1 MRTKFLVAAAA
12 TAIAI
17 VSTNAYAAANLTSV
31 AITGVGSQGNW
42 ATSNDTFTLFMQHP
56 YLTGLNAADGSINFA
71 TLNGTNDFLL
81 TGEGTTVNPGFNAY
95 AIVFTFGDGATISGA
110 YNTLFG
116 FSAGSSA
123 TVGNTT
129 YTVTDFAWNRGGG
142 DLVGANTIGKSGV
155 TDFAGLAQFD
165 VVESAVPEPTTWL
178 MMLAGFGMV
187 GAGLRSR
194 GKVRTSVTYA

>member
-1 MRTKFLVAAAA
+1 MRTKFLAAAAA
-12 TAIAI
+12 TAIAL
-17 VSTNAYAAANLTSV
+17 VSSNAYAAANLTSV
-31 AITGVGSQGNW
+31 AISGIGSEGNW
-42 ATSNDTFTLFMQHP
+42 ATSNDSFTLFMQHP

-81 TGEGTTVNPGFNAY
+81 TGEGAALNPGFNAY
-95 AIVFTFGDGATISGA
+95 SIVFTFADGATVTGA
-110 YNTLFG
+110 YNTTLG
-116 FSAGSSA
+116 FLSGSSS

-165 VVESAVPEPTTWL
+165 VVEGAVPEPTTWL

-194 GKVRTSVTYA
+194 AKVRTSVTYA